1 MRTITTI
8 LYQDSPTG
16 IKTIEFSNRLIKGIF
31 IPRISIKDFLNLNIQ
46 EIHHSWVY
54 FLIWLNEQRKEK
66 IYVGQTVNL
75 KTRLEQHNKWKE
87 FWHSFLFFTNKENS
101 LIESDLNYLEKELI
115 QKIVD
120 LGNVDIENKTI
131 GNPCLIQNN
140 RKADMHDFLED
151 LRILIWNLWFNFLE
165 KNSNLFLNVEN
176 YSWNDKELLYYNKRG
191 SNAIGKLLKEKGW
204 FIVFKN
210 SICSLDCTIS
220 WVETWIE
227 TLREKLVKEKVLQM
241 KNWVLIFQ
249 RDYIFKSPSWAA
261 WILAWSNRNGWVE
274 WFDNEWKNLNQIIRE
289 N

>member
-8 LYQDSPTG
+8 LYQDSPTW

-46 EIHHSWVY
+46 ETHHSWVY
-54 FLIWLNEQRKEK
+54 FLIWLNESRKEK

-115 QKIVD
+115 QKVVD
-120 LGNVDIENKTI
+120 LWNVDIENKTI
-131 GNPCLIQNN
+131 WNPCLIQNN

-151 LRILIWNLWFNFLE
+151 LRILLWNLWFNFLE
-165 KNSNLFLNVEN
+165 KDDNWFSNVEK
-176 YSWNDKELLYYNKRG
+176 YSGNDKELLYYNKRG
-191 SNAIGKLLKEKGW
+191 SNATGKLLKEKDW

-227 TLREKLVKEKVLQM
+227 TLREKLVKEKILQL

-261 WILAWSNRNGWVE
+261 SILAWSNRNGWVE

>member
-1 MRTITTI
+1 M
-8 LYQDSPTG
+8 D
-16 IKTIEFSNRLIKGIF
+16 K
-31 IPRISIKDFLNLNIQ
+31 
-46 EIHHSWVY
+46 
-54 FLIWLNEQRKEK
+54 
-66 IYVGQTVNL
+66 QTVNL

-115 QKIVD
+115 QKVVD

-131 GNPCLIQNN
+131 WNPCLIQNN

-165 KNSNLFLNVEN
+165 KDNNWFSSFEN
-176 YSWNDKELLYYNKRG
+176 HSGNDKELLYYNKRG
-191 SNAIGKLLKEKGW
+191 SNAIGKLLKEKDW

-210 SICSLDCTIS
+210 SFCSLDCTIS
-220 WVETWIE
+220 WVDTWIE
-227 TLREKLVKEKVLQM
+227 KLRQNLIEEKILQL

-274 WFDNEWKNLNQIIRE
+274 WFNNEWKNLNQIIRE